1 MGQRGRPRGRQ
12 EPSGRQEQNSGGS
25 RHIGAWVVT
34 VVLLAVLGG
43 GGYFVY
49 HAFTNGGLSSENCTA
64 VGADGQSSTIANQRM
79 ANAATIAAVSRAKSL
94 PELATIIALATAEQ
108 ESKINNLT
116 GGDRDSVGLF
126 QQRPSAGWGSVDQ
139 IMDPVYST
147 GKFFQALLNVNN
159 WETLG
164 VGHAAQAV
172 QISADRSGD
181 SYQQWQPMAT
191 VLATSLDAKPGTSL
205 TCEYNDPKL
214 AAEAPGSSGLTP
226 RASALGQ
233 ALVKQFSANGTGTAP
248 KYSHSTDGLTLQIGT
263 TNGLFDPH
271 VLANW
276 AVASAKTLS
285 VDRVQYADQVWTRS
299 SGKWKSAT
307 PSNSGTVDVSVVKG
321 G

>member
-12 EPSGRQEQNSGGS
+12 EQSSGGS
-25 RHIGAWVVT
+25 RHIGAWMVT
-34 VVLLAVLGG
+34 LVLLAALGG

-49 HAFTNGGLSSENCTA
+49 QAFTHGGLSSENCTA
-64 VGADGQSSTIANQRM
+64 TGADGQSSTIANQRM
-79 ANAATIAAVSRAKSL
+79 ANAATIAAVARAKSL
-94 PELATIIALATAEQ
+94 PERATIIALATAEQ
-108 ESKINNLT
+108 ESKITNLS

-126 QQRPSAGWGSVDQ
+126 QQRTSQGWGSVTE

-147 GKFFQALLNVNN
+147 SAFFHALLNVNN
-159 WETLG
+159 WENIS
-164 VGHAAQAV
+164 VGQAAQKV
-172 QISADRSGD
+172 QHSADSSGD
-181 SYQQWQPMAT
+181 SYGQWEQMAT
-191 VLATSLDAKPGTSL
+191 VLASSLDAKPSTSL
-205 TCEYNDPKL
+205 TCKYNDPKL
-214 AAEAPGSSGLTP
+214 AAEIPGSSGLTP

-233 ALVKQFSANGTGTAP
+233 ALVKQFSANGSGTAP
-248 KYSHSTDGLTLQIGT
+248 KYTHSGDGLTLQIGT

-299 SGKWKSAT
+299 SGKWKTAT
-307 PSNSGTVDVSVVKG
+307 PTNSGTVDVSVVKG